1 MDIIMIRHGESDDNV
16 SKIFSRDTTK
26 LTEKGK
32 SQIRET
38 KNLLKNYKFDKV
50 YYSPLTRTDET
61 RQHLELEGIEE
72 DRIRE
77 INFGIFTGYSFD
89 EFTSIYPDESKLWIE
104 NPNTYLVPD
113 GESIDMV
120 YERVKN
126 FLEEVIKLDE
136 NVLIVT
142 HEGIIRLICSW
153 VFDEPKHFF
162 RFRANNGSISI
173 VTVDDGYKYIKELNN
188 SHNRD

>member
-32 SQIRET
+32 NQIKGT
-38 KNLLKNYKFDKV
+38 KELLKDYKFDKV

-61 RQHLELEGIEE
+61 RQHLELEGIAE

-77 INFGIFTGYSFD
+77 ISFGIFTGYSFD
-89 EFTSIYPDESKLWIE
+89 EFTSIYPNESKLWVD
-104 NPNTYLVPD
+104 NPNTYLVPE

-120 YERVKN
+120 YVRVKN
-126 FLEEVIKLDE
+126 FLDEVSKQDE
-136 NVLIVT
+136 NVLLVT
-142 HEGIIRLICSW
+142 HEGIIRLVCSW
-153 VFDEPKHFF
+153 VFDDPKYFF

-173 VTVDDGYKYIKELNN
+173 VTVDEGYKYIKKLNYYI
-188 SHNRD
+188 D